1 MNAYRSAPV
10 ATDKMPGGIPYIV
23 SNEAAERFSF
33 YGMKGILVVFMTKY
47 LVDSSGVNDTM
58 SREEAMVWYHSFTS
72 AVYFFPVL
80 GALISDWFLGKYR
93 TILWL
98 SIVYC
103 AGHAALAVDE
113 TRLGLWWGLTL
124 IAIGSG
130 GIKPC
135 VSAHVGDQ
143 FGKSNAHLLEKVF
156 GWFYFSINLG
166 AFASTLLTPW
176 LLKNY
181 GPHLAFGIPGVLMAV
196 ATVVFWMGR
205 HKFIHIPPGGM
216 SFVRQV
222 FSKEGIFSLG
232 KLFVI
237 YAFVAMFWALFDQTG
252 SAWVLQAEQMDRR
265 FLGFEW
271 LSSQIQAVNPIMIMV
286 FIPIFGFWI
295 YPAIDRVFK
304 LTPIRKIG
312 IGLFLTVPAFLIPA
326 WIETRIAAGEV
337 VNIGW
342 QLFAY
347 VIITAAEVFVSITCL
362 EFSYTQ
368 APKKMKSVIMA
379 CFLMSVSL
387 GNVFVGAVNHFIQN
401 PQPGFTPTKPGRYVV
416 ELRVADAKAPVYTQQ
431 IIQAV
436 KPLTASQKKAKA
448 EREAKARKKAA
459 KEAKAKPPAL
469 ELGHARAVEP
479 GGQVN
484 VFAQVDDGDAK
495 GGRRYA
501 WELILKP
508 EGSQASLSHSDR
520 RYVELVTDRPGAY
533 RLSMTFTVGEG
544 AEAKEVN
551 ATLDVVATTEDLKPI
566 AVAGTGVATLDKFFK
581 LDASASYD
589 LAGDELSYQWKLI
602 EQPRGSDVRLVG
614 DDQPTQT
621 AKISGTEYYLFFA
634 LMMFLTALL
643 FVPYAYV
650 YKPRTYIQD
659 EEDRAAA

>member
-1 MNAYRSAPV
+1 
-10 ATDKMPGGIPYIV
+10 
-23 SNEAAERFSF
+23 
-33 YGMKGILVVFMTKY
+33 
-47 LVDSSGVNDTM
+47 
-58 SREEAMVWYHSFTS
+58 
-72 AVYFFPVL
+72 
-80 GALISDWFLGKYR
+80 
-93 TILWL
+93 
-98 SIVYC
+98 
-103 AGHAALAVDE
+103 
-113 TRLGLWWGLTL
+113 
-124 IAIGSG
+124 
-130 GIKPC
+130 
-135 VSAHVGDQ
+135 
-143 FGKSNAHLLEKVF
+143 
-156 GWFYFSINLG
+156 
-166 AFASTLLTPW
+166 
-176 LLKNY
+176 
-181 GPHLAFGIPGVLMAV
+181 
-196 ATVVFWMGR
+196 
-205 HKFIHIPPGGM
+205 M

-459 KEAKAKPPAL
+459 QEAKAKPPTV

>member
-1 MNAYRSAPV
+1 MSAYRQAPV

-459 KEAKAKPPAL
+459 QEAKAKPPTV

-484 VFAQVDDGDAK
+484 VFAQVDEGDAK

-520 RYVELVTDRPGAY
+520 RYVELVTDKPGAY

-544 AEAKEVN
+544 AEAEEAN

-602 EQPRGSDVRLVG
+602 EQPRGSDVLLLG

-659 EEDRAAA
+659 EEDRETA